1 MASVSKIF
9 KPRRGLASTMAG
21 SGKKNIVLQKGEF
34 FLEAPSGGMGTGA
47 SKVKVGDG
55 TTAYSS
61 LPYALGDTSNDKID
75 FSNNTSTTVANALTS
90 VASGK
95 ALKTIIGGLKQAISL
110 CNTSI
115 TKLNDDT
122 SNIKTYI
129 GTDGLI
135 HFTNKDGADTVLN
148 FNKGTDISNLSGILI
163 STNTKSVKIVN
174 SLCGILV
181 LARYIGWHDFFY
193 YKNGNKILV
202 NVSTSIGNSSGK
214 SSYFGTQLIIEN
226 FEKDDIFSITT
237 NADGDIRII
246 GLS

>member
-115 TKLNDDT
+115 TKLNDDI
-122 SNIKTYI
+122 NNMI
-129 GTDGLI
+129 GTGDNNMTLIEMVTELYNKSVNTNTDKVKIITSSFSASNPYHVFESVDGYELVDI
-135 HFTNKDGADTVLN
+135 YAQVSGFSDKYTTSSTSFTVSK
-148 FNKGTDISNLSGILI
+148 DISTKRISI
-163 STNTKSVKIVN
+163 STVGSIVA
-174 SLCGILV
+174 SGLFVGI
-181 LARYIGWHDFFY
+181 Y
-193 YKNGNKILV
+193 
-202 NVSTSIGNSSGK
+202 
-214 SSYFGTQLIIEN
+214 QLL
-226 FEKDDIFSITT
+226 D
-237 NADGDIRII
+237 
-246 GLS
+246 